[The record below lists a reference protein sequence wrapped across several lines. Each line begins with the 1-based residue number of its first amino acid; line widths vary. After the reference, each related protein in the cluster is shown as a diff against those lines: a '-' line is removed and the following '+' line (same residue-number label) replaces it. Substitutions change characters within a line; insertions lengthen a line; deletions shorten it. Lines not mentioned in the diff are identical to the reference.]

1 MPPAVKLYF
10 DSGVGFLFIRQP
22 CEIVHTGIQSK
33 GNAAALL
40 KGEVPFSAFQFGIIA
55 LVNAGQKL
63 HLYLC
68 QLLFESKLLHS
79 RHLHHLFQ
87 NSGAAALRTVRLEN
101 HAEIGENRACALQ
114 YPSSGVILT

>member
-40 KGEVPFSAFQFGIIA
+40 KGEIPFSAFQFGIIA

-79 RHLHHLFQ
+79 CYLHHLFQ
-87 NSGAAALRTVRLEN
+87 NSGAAAPLQPLGWKIMRKSEKTVPVRCN
-101 HAEIGENRACALQ
+101 
-114 YPSSGVILT
+114 ILPPVLY